1 MSQGSKP
8 LIQNTKCECGHQNP
22 TGTVLCEACGK
33 PLTEEAEAQPVLE
46 MRYDGVARRSQKANP
61 GVIDR
66 VWNFFSSVKVA
77 IYLILFT
84 LIGSSLGTIFPQ
96 ESTFLNIDPSVYYKE
111 EYGRLG
117 HIYYLLGLSHTYTSW
132 WFVLLLVMI
141 GASLVICS
149 LDRVLPLYKA
159 LSRQRIPK
167 HMSFLTRQKVVY
179 QGPVE
184 EDGAEWV
191 ERVKPIIKKKGY
203 RVRTDGGTLLAEKQR
218 FSRWGPYVLH
228 IGLIVFLL
236 AVLGRNLPGLYMDEH
251 VAFPQGEPVHIK
263 NTSYYLLNNG
273 FKVEFYTEDDMP
285 EEFKGKNKVLPKE
298 FQTQAVLYMCEAN
311 CDDLDKDPE
320 LVEVTRHN
328 IEVNHPLNYKGLKAY
343 QFDYDLTP
351 ILRSVSPVL
360 VNSKSGKEYGKITL
374 SINDPQRKYQA
385 GEYSLTLTQTY
396 TDFGL
401 GDNGKPVNL
410 SPNPNAPAFL
420 FLIEGPD
427 LPKEGI
433 QYFYFPK
440 QIDKERFNQEAINA
454 QLAGGEEL
462 VSLDVLSMEDV
473 DFAESTTYLN
483 IRVDKAMPFIWVG
496 CFIGMIG
503 LIMGFYFTHRRIW
516 LRIDNGMLTLG
527 AHTNKNWFGLRKEI
541 SAIFKGMNMDVDE
554 KSLENNRGNKH
565 ESN

>member
-1 MSQGSKP
+1 MSEGSKP

-22 TGTVLCEACGK
+22 PGTVLCEACGK
-33 PLTEEAEAQPVLE
+33 PLTKEAEAQQILE

-61 GVIDR
+61 GFIDK

-77 IYLILFT
+77 IYLILLT
-84 LIGSSLGTIFPQ
+84 LIGSSLGTILPQ

-111 EYGRLG
+111 EYGQLG

-167 HMSFLTRQKVVY
+167 HMSFLTRQRVVY
-179 QGPVE
+179 QGTVE
-184 EDGAEWV
+184 QDGAEWV
-191 ERVKPIIKKKGY
+191 ERVKPLIKKKGY

-228 IGLIVFLL
+228 IGLIIFLL
-236 AVLGRNLPGLYMDEH
+236 AVLGRNLPGLHMDEH
-251 VAFPQGEPVHIK
+251 MAFPEGEPVHIK
-263 NTSYYLLNNG
+263 NTSYYLMNDG
-273 FKVEFYTEDDMP
+273 FKVEFYTEEDMP
-285 EEFKGKNKVLPKE
+285 NEFKGKGKVLPKKFE
-298 FQTQAVLYMCEAN
+298 TEAILYVCESN
-311 CDDLDKDPE
+311 CNTPGQEPQLK
-320 LVEVTRHN
+320 EVTRHN

-351 ILRSVSPVL
+351 ILRTVSPML
-360 VNSKSGKEYGKITL
+360 IDSKTGEQYGKIDL
-374 SINDPQRKYQA
+374 SIKDPVREYKA
-385 GEYSLTLTQTY
+385 GDYTLTLTQTF

-401 GDNGKPVNL
+401 GDDGKPVNL

-420 FLIEGPD
+420 FLIKGPN
-427 LPKEGI
+427 LPADGI

-440 QIDKERFNQEAINA
+440 QVDKERFQQDAINA
-454 QLAGGEEL
+454 QLAGGENL
-462 VSLDVLSMEDV
+462 VTLDVLSMDDV

-496 CFIGMIG
+496 AFIGMIG
-503 LIMGFYFTHRRIW
+503 LVMGFYFHHRRIW
-516 LRIDNGMLTLG
+516 LRVDDGTLTLG
-527 AHTNKNWFGLRKEI
+527 AHTNKNWFGLRREVA
-541 SAIFKGMNMDVDE
+541 AILNQMNIEVDE
-554 KSLENNRGNKH
+554 KSLENNRG
-565 ESN
+565 SQA